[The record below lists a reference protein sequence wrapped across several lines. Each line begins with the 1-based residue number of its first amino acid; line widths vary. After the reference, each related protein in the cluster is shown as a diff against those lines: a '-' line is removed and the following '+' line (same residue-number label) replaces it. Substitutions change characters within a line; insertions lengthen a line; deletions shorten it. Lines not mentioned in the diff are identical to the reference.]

1 MSQKNDHLFEK
12 PYKSLVIIVLTALY
26 VLTLHI
32 SFSELCKIKRSSILY
47 KKDVK
52 AYSRSSVGVL
62 NNIIILRLY
71 YFLYATELEL
81 NKIPNFT

>member
-32 SFSELCKIKRSSILY
+32 Q
-47 KKDVK
+47 
-52 AYSRSSVGVL
+52 
-62 NNIIILRLY
+62 
-71 YFLYATELEL
+71 YF
-81 NKIPNFT
+81 